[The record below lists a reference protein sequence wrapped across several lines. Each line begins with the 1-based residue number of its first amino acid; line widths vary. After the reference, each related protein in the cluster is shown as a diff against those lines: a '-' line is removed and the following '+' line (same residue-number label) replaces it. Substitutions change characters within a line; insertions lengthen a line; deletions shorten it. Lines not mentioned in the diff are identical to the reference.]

1 MGMVRPDMYR
11 GGPGMCPPDF
21 KPPSETQPTAPSNPK
36 KRRKTAASAANNTVQ
51 PTPPPTPADLLPPP
65 LSGYGDTIVAS
76 NPFDDSPQQNSMS
89 MSHMAHMGMN
99 PHHHHMNP
107 HHMGHPGGPGMRSM
121 NPMMMNQMNNP
132 GMVPGPHMGMN
143 HHMNNRGNL
152 SPMTQMGGLSP
163 MGNMNPNLSPMGLQ
177 HGHSN
182 HGMNLIGGPGP
193 GRPMSNSP
201 MPIGSPMGN
210 SINSPLNSGPNMN
223 NGPPMGPPIHSPLN
237 NGPMPGNPG
246 NRMNG
251 GPMNTSQQ
259 QSPHPQMVNSGPN
272 MMNSNNL
279 SSVNNNNNSPNTSLP
294 GGVSQNNNL
303 SGSNNGPNVNSM
315 PVSSSGGVNH
325 TNSINTSN
333 MNQNN
338 QLPHQMGGPMMNMM
352 SSNPSQMNMGP
363 NQGPPMGMY
372 AGPKPMPVSAG
383 KVYPVHTA
391 MVFNPQNP
399 NAPPIYPCGV
409 CHKEV
414 HDNDQGLLCESG
426 CNFWYHR

>member
-1 MGMVRPDMYR
+1 MIRPDMNPMYR

-21 KPPSETQPTAPSNPK
+21 KPPSETQPPAPSNPK
-36 KRRKTAASAANNTVQ
+36 KRRKTAASAANNAIQ

-76 NPFDDSPQQNSMS
+76 NPFDDSPPQNPMA
-89 MSHMAHMGMN
+89 MSHMNHMGMN
-99 PHHHHMNP
+99 PHHHMNP
-107 HHMGHPGGPGMRSM
+107 HHMGHPGGPGMRG
-121 NPMMMNQMNNP
+121 PMMMNQMNNP

-163 MGNMNPNLSPMGLQ
+163 MGNMAPNLSPMGLQ

-182 HGMNLIGGPGP
+182 HGMNQIGPGP

-210 SINSPLNSGPNMN
+210 SINSPLN
-223 NGPPMGPPIHSPLN
+223 NGPPMGPPIHSPLLN

-246 NRMNG
+246 VNRMNG
-251 GPMNTSQQ
+251 GPMNPSQ
-259 QSPHPQMVNSGPN
+259 QSPHPQMGNSN

-279 SSVNNNNNSPNTSLP
+279 SINNNNNNSPNTLP
-294 GGVSQNNNL
+294 AGLSQNNNNL
-303 SGSNNGPNVNSM
+303 PGSNNGLNINSM
-315 PVSSSGGVNH
+315 AVGSGG
-325 TNSINTSN
+325 TNNASN

-338 QLPHQMGGPMMNMM
+338 QHSHQMSGPMMNMM
-352 SSNPSQMNMGP
+352 SNNSPQLN
-363 NQGPPMGMY
+363 MGMY
-372 AGPKPMPVSAG
+372 GGPKPMPVSAG
-383 KVYPVHTA
+383 KVYPVDTP

-426 CNFWYHR
+426 CNFWFHR